1 MFPVTVTL
9 QNAAQLTAVM
19 AALGANAAVI
29 DESTKVAATKQAKPQ
44 PDPNKAEAKVE
55 KTTGTVSSI
64 SEEKAD
70 PKPAA
75 AATAPAPAAAQTASS
90 DVAMTEADLTK
101 VVVAAVARVGK
112 EDVLK
117 VLQDKFNVTAG
128 KQITD
133 PAVRAQA
140 KEALEAL

>member
-29 DESTKVAATKQAKPQ
+29 DESTKVAAPKS
-44 PDPNKAEAKVE
+44 V
-55 KTTGTVSSI
+55 KTTAATTAPKTEAALTPTTTTAVT
-64 SEEKAD
+64 ED